1 MIKFSDIQDAFFFV
15 SLAAYG
21 MNSALLRKD
30 TGQILYRS
38 EMGDIDEIGD
48 EDFDRDMCIEIPH
61 KNDLDLG
68 QRIVFEFIETHL
80 PDEYHRV
87 QQIFRRRGAYGRFK
101 DFLESRGLLES
112 WYAFESQREEQVLQQ
127 WCEENEIEL
136 SG

>member
-1 MIKFSDIQDAFFFV
+1 MIKFGDIQDAFFFV
-15 SLAAYG
+15 SSAAYG

-48 EDFDRDMCIEIPH
+48 ELFDWDTCIEIPH
-61 KNDLDLG
+61 KNELALG
-68 QRIVFEFIETHL
+68 QPLVFEFIETHL

-87 QQIFRRRGAYGRFK
+87 REIFRRHGAYGRFK
-101 DFLESRGLLES
+101 HFLESRGLLES
-112 WYAFESQREEQVLQQ
+112 WYAFESQREEQVLRQ